1 MEEQKMDEMVLATQK
16 WLNKTYGNDSRYDRV
31 AEDGATGWETI
42 YGLTRAF
49 QIELGISDTADAFGP
64 TTKRLMNE
72 QYPGGIKEQANGA
85 QAKDKVYAI
94 VQGALWCKG
103 YSTGSAEITEHF
115 YSGTGLG
122 VKMLKSDMG
131 ISSISSTVTVDIME
145 ALLSMKQ
152 YVLVSGGT
160 AAIRS
165 IQRALNGT
173 YQSYV
178 GLIPCDGLY
187 GREMN
192 DALIKV
198 LQAVEG
204 YTPDEA
210 TGNFGAGTKSRC
222 PQLPDSSE
230 PEATKLLKYAL
241 CCNGYSVSN
250 LTGTWTTE
258 TTNQVKA
265 FQTEYCLTAD
275 GIVGLNTWMALLLSS
290 GNPDRS
296 ATGCD
301 CATVLN
307 ANKAKAL
314 HNAGYRYVGRYL
326 TGGIGSG
333 STFRSKAMTKAELN
347 AIFDAGLKVF
357 AIYQDNDPQVS
368 YYTENQG
375 KNDGLTA
382 VSAARNLGIPAD
394 SYIYFAV
401 DCDMMD
407 YQVTSNAIP
416 YFRGIRDAMRA
427 TQNLYKVGIYG
438 SRNICTRVCNQKLA
452 RSSFVADMSTG
463 YSGNMGY
470 PIPSNWAF
478 DQFSEYVFTG
488 AAVNFDLDKDA
499 YSGRYSGFGKIADF
513 PDDYDPI
520 PTDDLLL
527 DRAEFLLAKSGIIM
541 PIGYQIGTTQLV
553 AGSIGGLTVRFRVMG
568 SKIPLDMPVVGNVKI
583 TDSVIIQSQ
592 FADMTSK
599 FNNLSTSVKG
609 LVSSD
614 GTLSILSSLTAEI
627 GNGNILFGYGISG
640 NVLTAN
646 FVINEQLWK
655 TDKDT
660 ETLGLWIEIKITD
673 NGDYRSEFSTIREAI
688 NAQTASQMQTAC
700 GIVLGSMIFSA
711 ATAGGI
717 ASVAGGAAL
726 TKGFVTVLAGVVA

>member
-1 MEEQKMDEMVLATQK
+1 MDEMVLATQK
-16 WLNKTYGNDSRYDRV
+16 WLNKTYGNDSRYNRV
-31 AEDGATGWETI
+31 AEDGGTGWETI

-49 QIELGISDTADAFGP
+49 QIELGITDTADAFGP
-64 TTKRLMNE
+64 TTKRLMNG
-72 QYPGGIKEQANGA
+72 QYPGGIKEQADGS
-85 QAKDKVYAI
+85 QTKDKVYAI

-115 YSGTGLG
+115 YSGTGMG

-131 ISSISSTVTVDIME
+131 ISNSSSTVTVDIME

-160 AAIRS
+160 FAIRN

-173 YQSYV
+173 YQDYV

-198 LQAVEG
+198 LQAIEG
-204 YTPDEA
+204 FSPDEA
-210 TGNFGAGTKSRC
+210 TGNFGEGTKSRC
-222 PQLPDSSE
+222 PQLPDASE
-230 PEATKLLKYAL
+230 PAATKLLKYAL
-241 CCNGYSVSN
+241 CCNGYPVSD

-258 TTNQVKA
+258 TTTRLKA
-265 FQTEYCLTAD
+265 FQAEYCLTAD
-275 GIVGLNTWMALLLSS
+275 GIAGLNTWMALLLSS
-290 GNPDRS
+290 GNPSRS
-296 ATGCD
+296 AKGCD

-307 ANKAKAL
+307 SNKAKAL
-314 HNAGYRYVGRYL
+314 YKAGYRYVGRYL
-326 TGGIGSG
+326 TGGIGFG
-333 STFRSKAMTKAELN
+333 STFQSKAMTKTELN
-347 AIFDAGLKVF
+347 AIFDAGMKVF
-357 AIYQDNDPQVS
+357 AIYQDNDPKVS

-416 YFRGIRDAMRA
+416 YFRGIREAMRA

-478 DQFSEYVFTG
+478 DQFAEYVFTG
-488 AAVNFDLDKDA
+488 EAVNFDLDKDA
-499 YSGRYSGFGKIADF
+499 YSGRYSGFGRIADF

-520 PTDDLLL
+520 LTDDLLL
-527 DRAEFLLAKSGIIM
+527 ERAEFLLAKMGISMGFNYKIGQIGEIKSIPGINITYEVIKANNFGGFNQKDGIIT
-541 PIGYQIGTTQLV
+541 ISNNQVISTQM
-553 AGSIGGLTVRFRVMG
+553 ASISG
-568 SKIPLDMPVVGNVKI
+568 D
-583 TDSVIIQSQ
+583 
-592 FADMTSK
+592 
-599 FNNLSTSVKG
+599 FNNLNESVK
-609 LVSSD
+609 SMISTD
-614 GTLSILSSLTAEI
+614 GTLKTLAGFMTEI
-627 GNGNILFGYGISG
+627 GNGRIGFHYEITGTTLKAVFT
-640 NVLTAN
+640 VE
-646 FVINEQLWK
+646 EQLWK
-655 TDKDT
+655 TGNTTAK
-660 ETLGLWIEIKITD
+660 LYLKIIIEID
-673 NGDYRSEFSTIREAI
+673 NDGQYQSEFATLRQVVD
-688 NAQTASQMQTAC
+688 AQ
-700 GIVLGSMIFSA
+700 SA
-711 ATAGGI
+711 AAKRSSCFLVLSAMVLSAGVYGGI
-717 ASVAGGAAL
+717 AIGGAIGA
-726 TKGFVTVLAGVVA
+726 TSAVKVLAGVASLA